1 MLGLLSESSSIWA
14 ALATK
19 TAFGAPKIA
28 LHPATSSPSGLPC
41 HHQEHFD
48 ATGRSERNAPPCW
61 SILEGVSV
69 IDQRIDMQP
78 CTVRLRCRLW
88 RQLVTESL
96 AFPHFNPGEFAMI
109 TAEKCRT
116 RATECKALAASI
128 DIPTQRSL
136 EQSIMAL
143 NWEALADQIDDD
155 NSQATEARLVALFA
169 GLFRRPL
176 AA

>member
-1 MLGLLSESSSIWA
+1 MHSSI
-14 ALATK
+14 
-19 TAFGAPKIA
+19 IA
-28 LHPATSSPSGLPC
+28 YG
-41 HHQEHFD
+41 
-48 ATGRSERNAPPCW
+48 
-61 SILEGVSV
+61 
-69 IDQRIDMQP
+69 
-78 CTVRLRCRLW
+78 
-88 RQLVTESL
+88 RQLVTEGSL
-96 AFPHFNPGEFAMI
+96 PAFQTGEFAMI

-116 RATECKALAASI
+116 RATECKTLASSI

-155 NSQATEARLVALFA
+155 NSQATEARLAVLFA